1 MIATRTGFA
10 CDDATAP
17 VAMTATATAANTTRT
32 AACLQLRGASLL
44 ITGCPPVVVEGGPI
58 LYDRRAPRK
67 SGEDGFRGGQ
77 AAGSGACAGGT
88 LDRERPTAFS
98 RRSQRP
104 SNPSGETRTIARKM
118 TPMTVLKLPPN
129 SVPPKPSKGTWVLVV
144 M

>member
-44 ITGCPPVVVEGGPI
+44 ITGCPPVVVEGGAI

-67 SGEDGFRGGQ
+67 SGE
-77 AAGSGACAGGT
+77 
-88 LDRERPTAFS
+88 ERLP
-98 RRSQRP
+98 RRSGRGLGRLCGRHARP
-104 SNPSGETRTIARKM
+104 RAADGVQQA
-118 TPMTVLKLPPN
+118 LP
-129 SVPPKPSKGTWVLVV
+129 
-144 M
+144 